1 MNVSYLSVQ
10 YYNGCLYFV
19 SFEIV
24 AAAEAPSRGRGRHG
38 IVVAW
43 HVTNPF
49 DMAAARPP
57 LRYGGEGLLIK
68 ALFVPVQAKPSGLTR

>member
-1 MNVSYLSVQ
+1 M
-10 YYNGCLYFV
+10 
-19 SFEIV
+19 
-24 AAAEAPSRGRGRHG
+24 AATEASSRERGVRG
-38 IVVAW
+38 VEVAW

-49 DMAAARPP
+49 DMAAARPS